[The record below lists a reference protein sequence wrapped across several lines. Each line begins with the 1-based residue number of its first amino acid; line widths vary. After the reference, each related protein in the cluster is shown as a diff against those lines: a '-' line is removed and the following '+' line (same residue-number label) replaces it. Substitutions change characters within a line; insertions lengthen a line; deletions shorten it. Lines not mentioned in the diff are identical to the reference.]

1 MQYVMYIYKRKGKKN
16 NNERLLKK
24 NVLLQPKE

>member
-16 NNERLLKK
+16 NNELLLKK

>member
-1 MQYVMYIYKRKGKKN
+1 MQYVMYIYERKGKKN